1 MPHRKLQ
8 KHYDE
13 YERLQTPRLREKD
26 WQRGE
31 VHLPERQRDTVQN
44 GYSSTGSYFSNY
56 IGRGVGASRQIGW
69 RALVTAGIRWRFISS
84 EARLQTM

>member
-13 YERLQTPRLREKD
+13 EQRLQTPRLREKD

-31 VHLPERQRDTVQN
+31 VHLPERQRHTVQN
-44 GYSSTGSYFSNY
+44 GYSSTGKLIFQQLYWTWSGS
-56 IGRGVGASRQIGW
+56 
-69 RALVTAGIRWRFISS
+69 
-84 EARLQTM
+84 